1 MKINFIDSFRNM
13 LLGKTNAS
21 LTREDL
27 CTSRYISIYNY
38 HKRIRSYKAFL
49 ESTTLDKTN
58 DLLKT
63 EFPKSILKD
72 SKKEIIDCVVIFMKY
87 ISINYWIKNIFHKK
101 LEYIFDGR
109 LCCNRHCNNL
119 HIFNI

>member
-87 ISINYWIKNIFHKK
+87 ISINYDYYPNDAKYEMEFNRIIRNNIEKFKN
-101 LEYIFDGR
+101 
-109 LCCNRHCNNL
+109 N
-119 HIFNI
+119 